1 MEACFVVVWLLY
13 GRVCMLQAQ
22 HHGST
27 SSRPQRRDGSLLMV
41 ELKPDMSLTLALGVV
56 IDAVDVKHV
65 TDRS

>member
-22 HHGST
+22 HYGST
-27 SSRPQRRDGSLLMV
+27 YSRPRRRDGRLLMA

-56 IDAVDVKHV
+56 MDTVDVKHV